1 MQSLS
6 VSAEA
11 NLLLAEEAKMG
22 EKREEA
28 GQGMSKHHQGTI
40 FFSPYPPPDNSH
52 LLPSPP
58 RSASYSVGGRSSFF
72 DGRQR

>member
-1 MQSLS
+1 
-6 VSAEA
+6 
-11 NLLLAEEAKMG
+11 MG

-40 FFSPYPPPDNSH
+40 FFSPHLLPDDSH